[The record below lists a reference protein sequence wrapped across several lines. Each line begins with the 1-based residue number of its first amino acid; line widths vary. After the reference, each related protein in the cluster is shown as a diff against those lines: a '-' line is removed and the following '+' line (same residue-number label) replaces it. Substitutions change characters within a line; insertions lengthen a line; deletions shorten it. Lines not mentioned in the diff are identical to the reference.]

1 MDLLNPLDAIFL
13 AIESREHP
21 MHVGGLQLFEPPADA
36 GPEFVHD
43 LFTAMSASTE
53 VRTRFRRHP
62 SRTFG
67 GFSSVSWSHAAQVD
81 LGYHLRR
88 SALPGPGGMEDL
100 LDLTERLHGILLDR
114 HRPLWEAR
122 LIEGLDDGRFALYM
136 KMHHALIDGVS
147 AMRLLQRTLTDDP
160 LDTQVRVP
168 WGTAPIRESVELAA
182 VERTSSWQQ
191 LRKALPRMVRS
202 TASIAAPLR
211 GAIDGRLTM
220 PMTAPRTMFNVSIG
234 GARRIAVRSWPLER
248 INRVRQATGATV
260 NDVVLAMSAAALRTY
275 LIEHDGL
282 PAEPLIAMVPVN
294 IRTAAEADASEGN
307 MVAACL
313 ANLATHLD
321 DPMARLTAISTSM
334 REAKQ
339 VFTQLP
345 KLEAM
350 ALSALLM
357 SPLGVSLLPGF
368 EALPRMP
375 FNLVISNV
383 PGPRKPVYMQGAR
396 LDSNYPLSI
405 PFESQA
411 MNITLTTNGENLD
424 FGFVGCRRT
433 VPDLD
438 RLPAHMED
446 GLAELERA
454 IA

>member
-1 MDLLNPLDAIFL
+1 MDLLNPIDAVFL

-36 GPEFVHD
+36 GPEFLHD
-43 LFTAMSASTE
+43 IYTAMAGTTE
-53 VRTRFRRHP
+53 VRTRFRRRP
-62 SRTFG
+62 SRRFG
-67 GFSSVSWSHAAQVD
+67 GFSSLTWSHADKVD

-88 SALPGPGGMEDL
+88 SALPTPGGMGDL
-100 LDLTERLHGILLDR
+100 IDLTERLHGTLLDR

-122 LIEGLDDGRFALYM
+122 VIEGLDDGRFAVYI

-160 LDTQVRVP
+160 FDTRMRVP
-168 WGTAPIRESVELAA
+168 WGTAPVVKDA
-182 VERTSSWQQ
+182 VEPESSLSQ
-191 LRKALPRMVRS
+191 LRKALPRMIKS
-202 TASIAAPLR
+202 TTYIAAPLR
-211 GAIDGRLTM
+211 GAIDGRLTL

-248 INRVRQATGATV
+248 INTIRLATGATV
-260 NDVVLAMSAAALRTY
+260 NDVVLAMSSAALRSY

-294 IRTAAEADASEGN
+294 IRSTADADASDGN
-307 MVAACL
+307 LIAACL
-313 ANLATHLD
+313 ANLATHLE
-321 DPMARLTAISTSM
+321 DPVERLNIISTSM
-334 REAKQ
+334 REAKK

-357 SPLGVSLLPGF
+357 TPFGLSLLPGF

-411 MNITLTTNGENLD
+411 MNITLTTNGDNLD

-433 VPDLD
+433 VPDLE
-438 RLPAHMED
+438 RIPEHMEA

-454 IA
+454 LT

>member
-36 GPEFVHD
+36 GPEFTQQ
-43 LFTAMSASTE
+43 LFEAMAAKTD

-62 SRTFG
+62 SRRFG
-67 GFSSVSWSHAAQVD
+67 GFSSVAWNHAETVD
-81 LGYHLRR
+81 LNYHLRR
-88 SALPGPGGMEDL
+88 SALPAPGGMGDL

-122 LIEGLDDGRFALYM
+122 LIEGLSDGRFAIYM

-160 LDTQVRVP
+160 LDTHVNVP
-168 WGTAPIRESVELAA
+168 WVTPPVVRDDSPEPVSPLTQASR
-182 VERTSSWQQ
+182 
-191 LRKALPRMVRS
+191 ALPRILRG
-202 TASIAAPLR
+202 AGSIAAPLR
-211 GAIDGRLTM
+211 GALDGRLTL
-220 PMTAPRTMFNVSIG
+220 PMTAPRTPFNVSIG
-234 GARRIAVRSWPLER
+234 GARRVEVRSWPLER
-248 INRVRQATGATV
+248 INHVRRATGATV
-260 NDVVLAMSAAALRTY
+260 NDVVLAMSAAALRGY
-275 LIEHDGL
+275 LLDHNAL
-282 PAEPLIAMVPVN
+282 PDEPLIAMVPVN
-294 IRTAAEADASEGN
+294 VRSAAESDASEGN

-313 ANLATHLD
+313 ANLNTHIA
-321 DPMARLTAISTSM
+321 DPVARLEAITTSM
-334 REAKQ
+334 RDAKQ

-350 ALSALLM
+350 LLSAALM
-357 SPLGVSLLPGF
+357 TPLGVSLIPGF

-396 LDSNYPLSI
+396 LDANYPLSI

-411 MNITLTTNGENLD
+411 MNITLTTNGDHLD
-424 FGFVGCRRT
+424 FGLVGCRRT
-433 VPDLD
+433 IPDLD
-438 RLPAHMED
+438 RVVDHLEN

-454 IA
+454 TR

>member
-36 GPEFVHD
+36 GPEFTRD
-43 LFTAMSASTE
+43 LYKSMAGATE
-53 VRTRFRRHP
+53 VRPRFRRHP
-62 SRTFG
+62 SRSIA
-67 GFSSVSWSHAAQVD
+67 GFSSVAWNHAEDVD
-81 LGYHLRR
+81 LGYHVRR
-88 SALPGPGGMEDL
+88 SALPAPSGMADL

-122 LIEGLDDGRFALYM
+122 IIEGLDDGRFAVYM

-160 LDTQVRVP
+160 FDTRVRVP
-168 WGTAPIRESVELAA
+168 WGTRPVETDSVPEPRESQ
-182 VERTSSWQQ
+182 WQQ
-191 LRKALPRMVRS
+191 LRKALPRMARS
-202 TASIAAPLR
+202 AASIATPLR

-220 PMTAPRTMFNVSIG
+220 PMTAPPTMLNVSIG
-234 GARRIAVRSWPLER
+234 GARSIAVRSWPLER
-248 INRVRQATGATV
+248 INVVRKATGATV
-260 NDVVLAMSAAALRTY
+260 NDVVLAMSAATLRSYLLEHNALP
-275 LIEHDGL
+275 D
-282 PAEPLIAMVPVN
+282 EPLIAMVPVN
-294 IRTAAEADASEGN
+294 IRSAAEADAAEGN

-313 ANLATHLD
+313 ANLGTHIA
-321 DPMARLTAISTSM
+321 DPLARLAAISTSM
-334 REAKQ
+334 RETKQ
-339 VFTQLP
+339 VFNQLP
-345 KLEAM
+345 KIEAM

-357 SPLGVSLLPGF
+357 TPLGLSLVPGF
-368 EALPRMP
+368 ESLPRMP

-396 LDSNYPLSI
+396 LDANYPLSI

-411 MNITLTTNGENLD
+411 MNITLTTNGDNLD
-424 FGFVGCRRT
+424 FGFVGCRRA

-438 RLPAHMED
+438 RMPVHMEN

>member
-21 MHVGGLQLFEPPADA
+21 MHVGGLQLFEPPEDA
-36 GPEFVHD
+36 GPEYTRE
-43 LFTAMSASTE
+43 LFAAMTAASE
-53 VRTRFRRHP
+53 VRPRFRRQP
-62 SRTFG
+62 RRLLG
-67 GFSSVSWSHAAQVD
+67 GFSSLAWSHADTVD
-81 LGYHLRR
+81 MGYHLRR
-88 SALPGPGGMEDL
+88 SALPAPGGLDDL

-122 LIEGLDDGRFALYM
+122 LIEGLADGRFAVYM

-160 LDTQVRVP
+160 FDTRLTVP
-168 WGTAPIRESVELAA
+168 WGTPPPVRDDTVEPESPWAHLRRA
-182 VERTSSWQQ
+182 V
-191 LRKALPRMVRS
+191 PRMLRA
-202 TASIAAPLR
+202 TGSIAAPLR
-211 GAIDGRLTM
+211 GVLDGRLTL
-220 PMTAPRTMFNVSIG
+220 PMTAPRTLFNTSIG

-248 INRVRQATGATV
+248 INAVRLTTGATV

-275 LIEHDGL
+275 LLERDAL
-282 PAEPLIAMVPVN
+282 PDEPLIAMVPVN
-294 IRTAAEADASEGN
+294 IRSAAESDTAEGN

-313 ANLATHLD
+313 ANLGTHID
-321 DPMARLTAISTSM
+321 DPAERLRVISTSM

-350 ALSALLM
+350 ALSAALM
-357 SPLGVSLLPGF
+357 TPLGVSLLPGF

-396 LDSNYPLSI
+396 LDANYPLSI

-411 MNITLTTNGENLD
+411 MNITLATNGDNLD
-424 FGFVGCRRT
+424 FGLVGCRRT

-438 RLPAHMED
+438 RMIDHLEN

-454 IA
+454 TA

>member
-13 AIESREHP
+13 AVESREHP

-36 GPEFVHD
+36 GPDFTRD
-43 LFTAMSASTE
+43 LFAGMAGATD
-53 VRTRFRRHP
+53 VRTRFQRHP

-67 GFSSVSWSHAAQVD
+67 GFSSVNWSHAEQVD

-88 SALPGPGGMEDL
+88 CALPGPGGMGDL
-100 LDLTERLHGILLDR
+100 IDLTERLHGTLLDR

-122 LIEGLDDGRFALYM
+122 LIEGLDDGRFAIYM

-160 LDTQVRVP
+160 LDTRVRVP
-168 WGTAPIRESVELAA
+168 WGTRP
-182 VERTSSWQQ
+182 VERDSTPEPRSQWQQ
-191 LRKALPRMVRS
+191 LRKALPRMARS
-202 TASIAAPLR
+202 ATSIATPLR

-220 PMTAPRTMFNVSIG
+220 PMTAPRTMLNVSIG
-234 GARRIAVRSWPLER
+234 GARSVAVRSWPLER
-248 INRVRQATGATV
+248 VNAIRRATGATV
-260 NDVVLAMSAAALRTY
+260 NDVVLAMSAATLRSYLLEHGALP
-275 LIEHDGL
+275 D
-282 PAEPLIAMVPVN
+282 EPLIAMVPVN
-294 IRTAAEADASEGN
+294 VRSSAESDTSEGN

-313 ANLATHLD
+313 ANLATHIA
-321 DPMARLTAISTSM
+321 DPLERLTAISTSM
-334 REAKQ
+334 RRTKQ

-345 KLEAM
+345 KIEAM

-357 SPLGVSLLPGF
+357 SPLGVSLVPGF

-383 PGPRKPVYMQGAR
+383 PGPRKPVYMRGAR
-396 LDSNYPLSI
+396 LDANYPLSI
-405 PFESQA
+405 PFESQG
-411 MNITLTTNGENLD
+411 MNITLTTNGDNLD

-433 VPDLD
+433 VPDLY
-438 RLPAHMED
+438 RLPRHMED

-454 IA
+454 VA

>member
-36 GPEFVHD
+36 GPEYTHE
-43 LFTAMSASTE
+43 LFEAMAAQTD
-53 VRTRFRRHP
+53 VRTRFRRKP
-62 SRTFG
+62 SRLLG
-67 GFSSVSWSHAAQVD
+67 GFSSLAWSHAETVD

-88 SALPGPGGMEDL
+88 SALPAPGMDDL

-114 HRPLWEAR
+114 HRPLWEGR
-122 LIEGLDDGRFALYM
+122 LIEGLADGRFAVYM

-160 LDTQVRVP
+160 FDTRMNVP
-168 WGTAPIRESVELAA
+168 WVTPPVPRDDTVETESPWA
-182 VERTSSWQQ
+182 Q
-191 LRKALPRMVRS
+191 LRRAVPRMLRA
-202 TASIAAPLR
+202 TGSIAAPLR
-211 GAIDGRLTM
+211 GVIDGRLTL
-220 PMTAPRTMFNVSIG
+220 PMTAPRTLFNTSIG
-234 GARRIAVRSWPLER
+234 GARRIAVQSWPLER
-248 INRVRQATGATV
+248 INAVRATTGATV
-260 NDVVLAMSAAALRTY
+260 NDVVLAMSAAALRAY
-275 LIEHDGL
+275 LLEHDAL
-282 PAEPLIAMVPVN
+282 PDEPLIAMVPVN
-294 IRTAAEADASEGN
+294 VRSAAEADVSEGN

-313 ANLATHLD
+313 ANLGTHIA
-321 DPMARLTAISTSM
+321 DPAQRLALISDSM
-334 REAKQ
+334 REAKK

-350 ALSALLM
+350 ALSAALM
-357 SPLGVSLLPGF
+357 TPLGVSLLPGF

-396 LDSNYPLSI
+396 LDANYPLSI

-411 MNITLTTNGENLD
+411 VNITVTTNGDNLD
-424 FGFVGCRRT
+424 FGLVGCRRT

-438 RLPAHMED
+438 RMIGHLEN
-446 GLAELERA
+446 GLAELEKA
-454 IA
+454 TA

>member
-21 MHVGGLQLFEPPADA
+21 MHVGGLQLFEPPAEA
-36 GPEFVHD
+36 GPDFTRE
-43 LFTAMSASTE
+43 LFAGMAGATD
-53 VRTRFRRHP
+53 VRTRFQRHP
-62 SRTFG
+62 SRSFG
-67 GFSSVSWSHAAQVD
+67 GFSSVNWSHAEQVD

-88 SALPGPGGMEDL
+88 CALPGPGGMGDL
-100 LDLTERLHGILLDR
+100 IDLTERLHGTLLDR

-122 LIEGLDDGRFALYM
+122 LIEGLDDGRFAIYM

-160 LDTQVRVP
+160 LDTRVRVP
-168 WGTAPIRESVELAA
+168 WGTRPVETDSTP
-182 VERTSSWQQ
+182 EPRNQWQQ
-191 LRKALPRMVRS
+191 LRKALPRMARS
-202 TASIAAPLR
+202 AASIAAPLR

-220 PMTAPRTMFNVSIG
+220 PMTAPRTMLNVSIG
-234 GARRIAVRSWPLER
+234 GARSVAVRSWPLER
-248 INRVRQATGATV
+248 VNAIRRATGATV
-260 NDVVLAMSAAALRTY
+260 NDVVLAMSAATLRSYLLEHGALP
-275 LIEHDGL
+275 D
-282 PAEPLIAMVPVN
+282 EPLIAMVPVN
-294 IRTAAEADASEGN
+294 VRSAAESDTSEGN

-313 ANLATHLD
+313 ANLATHIA
-321 DPMARLTAISTSM
+321 DPVDRLTAISTSM
-334 REAKQ
+334 RETKQ

-345 KLEAM
+345 KIEAM

-357 SPLGVSLLPGF
+357 SPLGVSLVPGF

-383 PGPRKPVYMQGAR
+383 PGPRKPVYMRGAR
-396 LDSNYPLSI
+396 LDANYPLSI

-411 MNITLTTNGENLD
+411 MNITLTTNGDNLD

-433 VPDLD
+433 VPDLY
-438 RLPAHMED
+438 RLPQHMEN

-454 IA
+454 VA

>member
-36 GPEFVHD
+36 GPEFTHE
-43 LFTAMSASTE
+43 LFEAMAAKTD
-53 VRTRFRRHP
+53 VRTRFRRKP
-62 SRTFG
+62 SRLLG
-67 GFSSVSWSHAAQVD
+67 GFSSLAWSHAETVD

-88 SALPGPGGMEDL
+88 SALPAPGGMGDL

-122 LIEGLDDGRFALYM
+122 LIEGLSDGRFAVYV

-160 LDTQVRVP
+160 FDSRLTVP
-168 WGTAPIRESVELAA
+168 WGTAPVPRDDSPEPESPW
-182 VERTSSWQQ
+182 TQ
-191 LRKALPRMVRS
+191 LRRAVPRILRA
-202 TASIAAPLR
+202 TGSIAAPLR
-211 GAIDGRLTM
+211 GAIDGRLTL
-220 PMTAPRTMFNVSIG
+220 PMTAPRTLLNTSIG

-248 INRVRQATGATV
+248 INAVRLATGATV
-260 NDVVLAMSAAALRTY
+260 NDIVLAMSAAALRAY
-275 LIEHDGL
+275 LLERDAL
-282 PAEPLIAMVPVN
+282 PDEPLIAMVPVN
-294 IRTAAEADASEGN
+294 IRSAAESDTSDGN
-307 MVAACL
+307 LVAACL
-313 ANLATHLD
+313 ANLGTHIE
-321 DPMARLTAISTSM
+321 DPAVRLETISTSM
-334 REAKQ
+334 RDAKR

-350 ALSALLM
+350 LLSAALM
-357 SPLGVSLLPGF
+357 TPFGVSLLPGF

-396 LDSNYPLSI
+396 LDANYPLSI

-411 MNITLTTNGENLD
+411 MNITLTTNGDNLD
-424 FGFVGCRRT
+424 FGLVGCRRT

-438 RLPAHMED
+438 RMTDHLEN

-454 IA
+454 VA